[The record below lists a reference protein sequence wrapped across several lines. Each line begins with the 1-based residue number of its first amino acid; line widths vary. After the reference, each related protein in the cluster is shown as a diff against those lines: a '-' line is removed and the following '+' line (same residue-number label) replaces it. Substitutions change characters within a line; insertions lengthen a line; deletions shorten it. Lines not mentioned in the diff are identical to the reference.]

1 MPNWKKIIVSGSDAS
16 LNSLNVATA
25 LTASGLIYPTIDGT
39 IGQVITTDGAGN
51 LTLSNVDNTR
61 ITIKNVSGGTI
72 PKGTPLYIT
81 GSGTMGNIAGVFPA
95 DAGNP
100 DRMPAGAIA
109 GETLADEAEGV
120 GLINGFIN
128 GVNTSAFESGDEVF
142 VAVGG
147 GYTNIPPTGS
157 VGGNIVLI
165 QKLGNVEK
173 VSPTNGSGV
182 ITGPGTFRSVPNIQP
197 GYTWVGDADY
207 VAQAVSTASLFVT
220 SASYAFEA
228 TSASYAFNST
238 SSSYALTASYFDG
251 PLEGAKTFE
260 QTSANVTWSFVHN
273 FNTYTPIVQVYDSS
287 YNQLLPAGVVGVS
300 DDTTE
305 IYFAYPE
312 TGFAIISTGGNL
324 LITGSNAKLVQTAA
338 AATWSFE
345 HGLGEQFPVFTIFD
359 DNNDVIIPTRIT
371 ADNAYTASIYF
382 SSARTGTA
390 VAANCGLS
398 GSTFDTAISSS
409 YALTASFA
417 LDFNPAATA
426 SYALEAL
433 TSSFAL
439 EALTASYALEA
450 LTSSFAQTASYVDP
464 LNQIVVLTQVSESL
478 NFADDAAA
486 ALGGVPLGGLYRN
499 GNFILIRLV

>member
-1 MPNWKKIIVSGSDAS
+1 MPNWKKVIVSGSDAS

-72 PKGTPLYIT
+72 PKGTPLFIT
-81 GSGTMGNIAGVFPA
+81 GSGTMGNIAGVIPA

-100 DRMPAGAIA
+100 DLMPAGAIA

-120 GLINGFIN
+120 GLINGFIS
-128 GVNTSAFESGDEVF
+128 GVDTSAFESGDEVF

-157 VGGNIVLI
+157 VGGNIVLV

-220 SASYAFEA
+220 SASYASEA

-238 SSSYALTASYFDG
+238 SSSYALTASYVDT
-251 PLEGAKTFE
+251 LS
-260 QTSANVTWSFVHN
+260 QS
-273 FNTYTPIVQVYDSS
+273 
-287 YNQLLPAGVVGVS
+287 VS
-300 DDTTE
+300 
-305 IYFAYPE
+305 
-312 TGFAIISTGGNL
+312 
-324 LITGSNAKLVQTAA
+324 ITGSLGVGTTGSVVVGRIDASNDIVAFSTSDENLKEDITVISNTIDKIMSLDGVEFNWKDEHFNIHGHTGKDIGVIAQQVQNILPAA
-338 AATWSFE
+338 VRT
-345 HGLGEQFPVFTIFD
+345 
-359 DNNDVIIPTRIT
+359 NDTGYLSVRYEKIIPLLIE
-371 ADNAYTASIYF
+371 AVKEQQQQINELKELINIYTK
-382 SSARTGTA
+382 
-390 VAANCGLS
+390 
-398 GSTFDTAISSS
+398 
-409 YALTASFA
+409 
-417 LDFNPAATA
+417 
-426 SYALEAL
+426 
-433 TSSFAL
+433 
-439 EALTASYALEA
+439 
-450 LTSSFAQTASYVDP
+450 
-464 LNQIVVLTQVSESL
+464 TQ
-478 NFADDAAA
+478 
-486 ALGGVPLGGLYRN
+486 
-499 GNFILIRLV
+499 